1 MKSFLFVFLGNI
13 CRSPTAE
20 AVFKFQA
27 KQAGYDF
34 KVSSAGTGAWH
45 EGEPPD
51 ERSIKAGMKRGY
63 DFQGQIS
70 RKISQKDFLEYD
82 YILAM
87 DKSNYQDLIMM
98 CPEYL
103 VPKIS
108 LFLNFS
114 TGSRLDEVPDP
125 YYGGKD
131 GFNDV
136 LDLIEQASEGLILSL
151 N

>member
-1 MKSFLFVFLGNI
+1 MKSFLFVCLGNI

-20 AVFKFQA
+20 AVFRFKA
-27 KQAGYDF
+27 KKAGHDF

-51 ERSIKAGMKRGY
+51 VRSIKAGMKRGY
-63 DFQGQIS
+63 DFNGQIS
-70 RKISQKDFLEYD
+70 RKITQKDFLEYD

-87 DKSNYQDLIMM
+87 DKSNYQDLIVM

-103 VPKIS
+103 VPKIR
-108 LFLNFS
+108 LFLDFS
-114 TGSRLDEVPDP
+114 EDSVVDEIPDP

-131 GFNDV
+131 GFDGV
-136 LDLIEQASEGLILSL
+136 IDLIEQASEGLILSL

>member
-1 MKSFLFVFLGNI
+1 MKSFLFVCLGNI

-20 AVFKFQA
+20 AVFRFQA
-27 KQAGYDF
+27 KQAGHDF

-51 ERSIKAGMKRGY
+51 ARSIKAGMKRGY
-63 DFQGQIS
+63 DFNGQIS
-70 RKISQKDFLEYD
+70 RKITQKDFLEYD

-87 DKSNYQDLIMM
+87 DKSNYQDLIMI

-103 VPKIS
+103 APKIR
-108 LFLNFS
+108 LFLDFS
-114 TGSRLDEVPDP
+114 VDSRADEVPDP

-131 GFNDV
+131 GFNV
-136 LDLIEQASEGLILSL
+136 VIDLIEQASEGLILSL

>member
-1 MKSFLFVFLGNI
+1 MKSFLFVCLGNI

-20 AVFKFQA
+20 AVFRFQA
-27 KQAGYDF
+27 KKAGHDF
-34 KVSSAGTGAWH
+34 KVSSSGTGAWH

-51 ERSIKAGMKRGY
+51 ARSIKAGMKRGY
-63 DFQGQIS
+63 DLNGQIS
-70 RKISQKDFLEYD
+70 RKITQKDFLEYD

-87 DKSNYQDLIMM
+87 DKSNYQDLIVM

-103 VPKIS
+103 VPKIR
-108 LFLNFS
+108 LFLDFS
-114 TGSRLDEVPDP
+114 EDSVVDEVPDP

-131 GFNDV
+131 GFNEV
-136 LDLIEQASEGLILSL
+136 IDLIEQASEGLILSL

>member
-1 MKSFLFVFLGNI
+1 MKSFLFVCLGNI

-20 AVFKFQA
+20 AVFRFQA
-27 KQAGYDF
+27 KKAGYDF

-51 ERSIKAGMKRGY
+51 ARSIKAGMKRGY
-63 DFQGQIS
+63 DLNGQIS
-70 RKISQKDFLEYD
+70 RKITQKDFLEYD

-87 DKSNYQDLIMM
+87 DKSNYQDLIVM
-98 CPEYL
+98 CPVYL
-103 VPKIS
+103 VPKIR
-108 LFLNFS
+108 LFLDFS
-114 TGSRLDEVPDP
+114 EDFVVDEVPDP

-131 GFNDV
+131 GFNEV
-136 LDLIEQASEGLILSL
+136 IDLIEQASEGLILSL